1 MKNRGLLDI
10 TMARVLTLDNVNIDN
25 KTVLV
30 RVDINSPLRPDTK
43 AFLDTTR
50 IKAIVPTLNRLI
62 GAKVVLLAHQ
72 SRPGK
77 NDFTTTLGHSRELGR
92 ILGRPIKWVDDLAGE
107 KAMNA
112 IESLKVGEILML
124 NNVRMYDEEL
134 NSKGNFHQLSE
145 TTIVQNLASV
155 ADLFVYD
162 AFACAHRST
171 ATGVGFTHLIPC
183 VAGEVMNNEITKL
196 DLALQNPARPCLAV
210 LGGIKVDDSIA
221 VADHMLR
228 NNICDEFWAT
238 GGVANLLLEL
248 SGYSIGSVNHDF
260 LVKELGKNWHQTVET
275 AKALI
280 VDFKEKIH
288 LPVDVAANIEDNRV
302 DIEVEKLPIEAPIFD
317 LGIQS
322 IRNLSAAIKN
332 AGTVH
337 LNGPAGVFE
346 RPDFAFGTIEML
358 NACAESK
365 AYVVV
370 GGGHTATLIV
380 KHGLRNK
387 MGHLSTGGGACL
399 DYIAGKILPAVAS
412 LEASAKA
419 FTLNIQK
426 AVDQ

>member
-1 MKNRGLLDI
+1 MKNRGLLDT
-10 TMARVLTLDNVNIDN
+10 TMARVLTLDNVNVDN

-50 IKAIVPTLNRLI
+50 IKAIVPTLNRLS

-248 SGYSIGSVNHDF
+248 SGYNIGSVNHDF

-412 LEASAKA
+412 LEASANA

>member
-1 MKNRGLLDI
+1 
-10 TMARVLTLDNVNIDN
+10 MARVLTLDNVNIDN

-30 RVDINSPLRPDTK
+30 RVDINCPLRPDTK

-77 NDFTTTLGHSRELGR
+77 DDFTSTLGHSRELGR
-92 ILGRPIKWVDDLAGE
+92 ILGRPVKWVDDLAGQ
-107 KAMNA
+107 KAMMA
-112 IESLKVGEILML
+112 IESMKVGEILML
-124 NNVRMYDEEL
+124 NNVRMYEEEI
-134 NSKGNFHQLSE
+134 NTKGDFHQLSE

-171 ATGVGFTHLIPC
+171 ASGVGFTHLIPC
-183 VAGEVMNNEITKL
+183 VAGELMNNEITKL
-196 DLALQNPARPCLAV
+196 DRALENPNRPCLAI

-221 VADHMLR
+221 VADNMLR
-228 NNICDEFWAT
+228 NNICDEFWPT

-248 SGYSIGSVNHDF
+248 SGHDIGSLNHDF

-275 AKALI
+275 AKSLLA
-280 VDFKEKIH
+280 DFKKKIH
-288 LPVDVAANIEDNRV
+288 LPVDVAAHIEDNRV
-302 DIEVEKLPIEAPIFD
+302 DIDVGELPIEAPIFD

-322 IRNLSAAIKN
+322 IRNLSSAIKT
-332 AGTVH
+332 AGTIH

-346 RPDFAFGTIEML
+346 RPDFAFGTVEML
-358 NACAESK
+358 NACAESE

-380 KHGLRNK
+380 KHGLRDK

-399 DYIAGKILPAVAS
+399 DYIAGKNLPAVAS
-412 LEASAKA
+412 LEASANA
-419 FTLNIQK
+419 FTLNIQR

>member
-1 MKNRGLLDI
+1 MKNRGLLDT
-10 TMARVLTLDNVNIDN
+10 TMARVLTLDNVNVDN

-50 IKAIVPTLNRLI
+50 IKAIVPTLNRLS

-248 SGYSIGSVNHDF
+248 SGYNIGSVNHDF

-412 LEASAKA
+412 LETSANA

>member
-1 MKNRGLLDI
+1 
-10 TMARVLTLDNVNIDN
+10 MARVLTLDNVNIDN

-77 NDFTTTLGHSRELGR
+77 NDFTSTLGHSRELGR

-248 SGYSIGSVNHDF
+248 SGYNIGSVNHDF

-412 LEASAKA
+412 LETSANA